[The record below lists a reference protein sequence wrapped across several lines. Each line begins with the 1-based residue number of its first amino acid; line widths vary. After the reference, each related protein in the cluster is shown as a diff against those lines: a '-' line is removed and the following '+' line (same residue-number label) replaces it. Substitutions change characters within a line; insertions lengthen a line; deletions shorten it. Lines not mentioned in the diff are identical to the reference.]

1 MNQINNLGDVALHML
16 EVLKKNEL
24 SQIAQKIK
32 SDTKIA
38 DAFKA
43 LREDDESH
51 EAIMKATRE
60 SLEKIVVERK
70 FCPDCRCH
78 VQAEITK
85 YDPDDPESSLI
96 WQCLQCGNAIEFFE

>member
-1 MNQINNLGDVALHML
+1 MSW
-16 EVLKKNEL
+16 L
-24 SQIAQKIK
+24 SDKIERE
-32 SDTKIA
+32 TRAA

-43 LREDDESH
+43 LRKDDESH

-70 FCPDCRCH
+70 FCPDCGCH

-96 WQCLQCGNAIEFFE
+96 WKCLQCGNAIEYFE